1 MGGAEGRAGRGWAGP
16 LPARRKAACPPAG
29 AGWLWATDE
38 SAGRCSSWTSQ
49 PGGPP
54 GGVEAGAQRWGAGQT
69 GDSHRGRPRESP
81 GHRDGPGEVR
91 REARDGETAAETVR
105 GGAGRECEPGV

>member
-16 LPARRKAACPPAG
+16 FPARRKAAPRLVLAG
-29 AGWLWATDE
+29 SGRTDE
-38 SAGRCSSWTSQ
+38 SAGRCASWTSQ
-49 PGGPP
+49 PRGQP
-54 GGVEAGAQRWGAGQT
+54 GGVEVGAQRWGAGQT

-81 GHRDGPGEVR
+81 RRRDGPREVR